1 MVEHV
6 DLGNLGNGDVIED
19 LKKSVDDI
27 NSGKTVNS
35 SAVFDR
41 VDMPDV
47 APDGDTRIVGKD
59 SDVGMSPSLE
69 DDKKETITTTE
80 DDTEDVN
87 GTPMF
92 PTSTTTKARYRNEA
106 LVTAHQAV
114 LQNMNSFVA
123 TKRKFG
129 LITISDYPEVAGVK
143 EAIINLNELLTQDVA
158 KGDADYAFELETI
171 CLAYEKLTRCCQE
184 CITFINGKQKQSK
197 KEISLRQMAQAM
209 IPQCKKELG
218 QFNLVKGMYISGE
231 KIDGDQWTDILYS
244 LRSEEVD
251 QTKLRTV
258 GAGTSNL
265 IIRTNDDGSEDYIKI
280 EERLREKVSK
290 DKLVSRYIRM
300 YMEYGGKEA
309 QTLIKTMAKDVDIA
323 SFVENVLLAFGGG
336 IPAEKDQIKSL
347 IGKVYTMAGI
357 DENAMMRY
365 FKSEKDLLD
374 FSLFFAKKQN
384 EYKTAVHK
392 AKIDR
397 EETISDRNFSSS
409 RLADRFGLGDI
420 MAKSETIMV
429 KRPDGSTVR
438 ANSMEGVKGDNVI
451 EMAKIV
457 DGVKKLDP
465 QKPELARFYHK
476 EIVISGKAA
485 KQLMD
490 LQILDLIAGQIDR
503 HTNNYMAFFDDSTD
517 KILIEGI
524 KAIDNDMAFG
534 QTKSKEVQFGE
545 SFMTPLADTFGSIS
559 VPCISQE
566 LYDRIMTPGID
577 LAMRFDQ
584 LDLRSQSEINSLI
597 ERFLFVRKQISELVG
612 QGRIIVIKDE
622 NEWETVF
629 KERLISLKNEGL
641 LSRNYFTHVLDLVHF
656 ANLGN
661 FLA

>member
-251 QTKLRTV
+251 QTKPRTV

-397 EETISDRNFSSS
+397 EETISDRNVSSS

>member
-19 LKKSVDDI
+19 LQKSVDDI

-397 EETISDRNFSSS
+397 EETISDRNVSSS

>member
-1 MVEHV
+1 
-6 DLGNLGNGDVIED
+6 
-19 LKKSVDDI
+19 
-27 NSGKTVNS
+27 
-35 SAVFDR
+35 
-41 VDMPDV
+41 
-47 APDGDTRIVGKD
+47 
-59 SDVGMSPSLE
+59 
-69 DDKKETITTTE
+69 
-80 DDTEDVN
+80 
-87 GTPMF
+87 
-92 PTSTTTKARYRNEA
+92 
-106 LVTAHQAV
+106 
-114 LQNMNSFVA
+114 
-123 TKRKFG
+123 
-129 LITISDYPEVAGVK
+129 
-143 EAIINLNELLTQDVA
+143 
-158 KGDADYAFELETI
+158 
-171 CLAYEKLTRCCQE
+171 
-184 CITFINGKQKQSK
+184 
-197 KEISLRQMAQAM
+197 MAQAM

-397 EETISDRNFSSS
+397 EETISDRNVSSS
-409 RLADRFGLGDI
+409 RLADRLGLGDI